1 MATLKSETAAGDR
14 LGSAQALSEV
24 LAGLGTTR
32 LEETL
37 PTILQN
43 ISSSKATVREGF
55 MTLFIFLPA
64 CFGQSFSNYLTKI
77 IPPILS
83 GLADDIESIRETAL
97 RAGRLI
103 VKNFATRAIDLLL
116 PELERGLADDSHRI
130 RLSSVE
136 LVGDL
141 LFNLTGISGK
151 QEQDEEVEES
161 AQEAGA
167 SLLEVLGEDKRN
179 RVLSALYI
187 CRCDT
192 SGLVRTAAVNVWKAL
207 VATPRTLRELVPT
220 LTQLIIRRLASSNME
235 QKVIAGNALGE
246 LIRKAGEGVLA
257 TLIPTLEE
265 GLQTSTDT
273 DARQGI
279 CIALR
284 ELITS
289 AMPESVEEHEKTLIA
304 VVRTALTDPDDEVR
318 EAAAEAFDSLQ
329 KMFGKRAIDQVL
341 PHLLNLLRSEDE
353 AENALS
359 ALLTL
364 LTDVARANVILPNL
378 LPTLLTSPISAF
390 NARAI
395 ASLAEVASTAL
406 TRRLPNIVNA
416 LMDNIITTKNEE
428 LKQEL
433 ETSLDTVL
441 LSVDEYDG
449 LNAAMSVML
458 TLAKHDDHRRR
469 YYADMHFAKFIS
481 NAEADM
487 SRYYPDLI
495 RAFLIAFDD
504 SDSEVVK
511 AAWTALSAVTGRL
524 RKEEME
530 SLVTSTRQI
539 LGHVGVAGSN
549 LPGFGLPKGIN
560 AILPI
565 FLQGLMNGTAEQR
578 TQAAL
583 GISDIIDRTSAD
595 SLKPFVTQITGPLIR
610 VVSERSVDVRA
621 AILYTLNNLLEK
633 IPTFLKPFLPQL
645 QRTFAKSLADTS
657 SEVLR
662 TRAAKALGTLITM
675 TPRIDPLIAELVTG
689 SKTPDPGVRT
699 AMLKAL

>member
-1 MATLKSETAAGDR
+1 
-14 LGSAQALSEV
+14 
-24 LAGLGTTR
+24 
-32 LEETL
+32 
-37 PTILQN
+37 
-43 ISSSKATVREGF
+43 
-55 MTLFIFLPA
+55 
-64 CFGQSFSNYLTKI
+64 
-77 IPPILS
+77 
-83 GLADDIESIRETAL
+83 
-97 RAGRLI
+97 
-103 VKNFATRAIDLLL
+103 
-116 PELERGLADDSHRI
+116 
-130 RLSSVE
+130 
-136 LVGDL
+136 
-141 LFNLTGISGK
+141 
-151 QEQDEEVEES
+151 
-161 AQEAGA
+161 
-167 SLLEVLGEDKRN
+167 
-179 RVLSALYI
+179 
-187 CRCDT
+187 
-192 SGLVRTAAVNVWKAL
+192 
-207 VATPRTLRELVPT
+207 
-220 LTQLIIRRLASSNME
+220 
-235 QKVIAGNALGE
+235 
-246 LIRKAGEGVLA
+246 
-257 TLIPTLEE
+257 
-265 GLQTSTDT
+265 
-273 DARQGI
+273 
-279 CIALR
+279 
-284 ELITS
+284 
-289 AMPESVEEHEKTLIA
+289 
-304 VVRTALTDPDDEVR
+304 
-318 EAAAEAFDSLQ
+318 
-329 KMFGKRAIDQVL
+329 
-341 PHLLNLLRSEDE
+341 
-353 AENALS
+353 
-359 ALLTL
+359 
-364 LTDVARANVILPNL
+364 
-378 LPTLLTSPISAF
+378 
-390 NARAI
+390 
-395 ASLAEVASTAL
+395 
-406 TRRLPNIVNA
+406 
-416 LMDNIITTKNEE
+416 MDNIITTKNEE

-699 AMLKAL
+699 AMLKALYEVVSKAGRNMNEASRTAILSLIDTDTGDTDDSMAITNARLLGALIKVLPPDTASDLIKARVLTSHLSKSSVLALNAVLLDSPETLTQGFPDETAHVISQGVGSNVSIA